1 MKKCKDAKM
10 QKLIKITILNLCQF
24 IHLLQFQ
31 GDNIAN
37 FGKVLT
43 HVTGGRHIFQKPTQS
58 KVHARTEGD

>member
-10 QKLIKITILNLCQF
+10 QKLIKTTILNLCQST
-24 IHLLQFQ
+24 HLLQIP

-43 HVTGGRHIFQKPTQS
+43 HVTGGRHIFQMPTQS